1 MRLGCWGPVGCGA
14 LRRRQEV
21 RVGRGR
27 GETAGGYDGE
37 GNRSCVW
44 AAGLG
49 QEDHVNGARG
59 LLGWAGKEYREQGP
73 KGWVWDLQAE
83 GCSWAW
89 GQAPPGCSSPSGWGQ
104 EHLEVR
110 WEAG

>member
-1 MRLGCWGPVGCGA
+1 M
-14 LRRRQEV
+14 
-21 RVGRGR
+21 GRGR

-37 GNRSCVW
+37 GSRSCVW
-44 AAGLG
+44 EAGLG

-73 KGWVWDLQAE
+73 KGWVWDLRAE

-89 GQAPPGCSSPSGWGQ
+89 GQAPPGCSSPSGWRQ